1 MTAHSGS
8 HLLSLYPRLLRTA
21 ESPTLTPAHGAAAM
35 NALCGYIEQG
45 CVSSIPSFSQKCFG
59 LTTWKEICNL
69 FFERSEN
76 NKPKPMRQVLL
87 TLMHMR
93 SQNLDQRTRAC
104 ETKYASSKAI
114 DIITCGVG
122 CSSGKP
128 AFQILEHFL
137 SKGVITAL
145 QALSLVKD
153 AQSTPQSRH
162 SPKAF
167 HEGPNADPLGKS
179 DPAWAHQVQRFIS
192 DILSWVHYPDTAA
205 AAGRLLSVFL
215 TSLQRFPQEHALNKG
230 SGLSLC
236 IDIVKQTLKEHP
248 DWFEPMK
255 NYVMPTLFAT
265 QPHDTLALL
274 QSMPLLEL
282 IEGNI
287 GKLSDADI
295 EICMLLVEVA
305 EDSSIPPNIGT
316 SSGLSPC
323 FLALEQAKLMNMI
336 CSCRCGGSR
345 LLSRL
350 QIRVTRPGFART
362 PITDCKGS
370 CSFACNQF
378 QIPEAT
384 FNGEK
389 SPNFKEAPSAPP

>member
-8 HLLSLYPRLLRTA
+8 DLLSLYPRLLKTA

-45 CVSSIPSFSQKCFG
+45 CISAIPSFSQKCFS

-93 SQNLDQRTRAC
+93 SQNPDQKARAC
-104 ETKYASSKAI
+104 ETEYASSKAI
-114 DIITCGVG
+114 DIITCGVA

-137 SKGVITAL
+137 SKGTITAL
-145 QALSLVKD
+145 EALSLIKD
-153 AQSTPQSRH
+153 DQSIPQSRH
-162 SPKAF
+162 SSKAF
-167 HEGPNADPLGKS
+167 HGGSNADPLGRS
-179 DPAWAHQVQRFIS
+179 DPAWANQMQSFIS
-192 DILSWVHYPDTAA
+192 DILSWIHYPDTAA
-205 AAGRLLSVFL
+205 AAGRLLSTFL
-215 TSLQRFPQEHALNKG
+215 TSLQLFPQEHALNKG
-230 SGLSLC
+230 SGLSMC
-236 IDIVKQTLKEHP
+236 IDIAKQTLKEHA

-255 NYVMPTLFAT
+255 SYVIPGLFAT
-265 QPHDTLALL
+265 QPHGTLALL

-282 IEGNI
+282 SEGSV

-295 EICMLLVEVA
+295 EICMLSVEVA
-305 EDSSIPPNIGT
+305 EALAIPPSVGT

-323 FLALEQAKLMNMI
+323 VVALEQAKLMNVI
-336 CSCRCGGSR
+336 CSCRRGGSR
-345 LLSRL
+345 LLL
-350 QIRVTRPGFART
+350 QLQLPVTRPGFART

-370 CSFACNQF
+370 CPFACNQF
-378 QIPEAT
+378 QTQEAT
-384 FNGEK
+384 INGEK
-389 SPNFKEAPSAPP
+389 SPNVEEAPSAPP